1 MFSNYKILIGTKT
14 CPQLPNTRRDNCFA
28 GSAYDEIHSIQK
40 GSFFL
45 YFLKIHDK
53 LAEKRLLKTTLYHIL
68 AILENFYTDERKTE
82 AQFTKFWV
90 TPDKI

>member
-14 CPQLPNTRRDNCFA
+14 CPQLSNTRRDNCFA

-40 GSFFL
+40 GSSFL

-53 LAEKRLLKTTLYHIL
+53 LAGKGFCKQHCIIYWPLLRIFVLTK
-68 AILENFYTDERKTE
+68 ERRKHNSRNCG
-82 AQFTKFWV
+82 
-90 TPDKI
+90 